1 VWLAAPLTLFFLLFF
16 LMPLGLLAVVS
27 LYTSPEMAAMGPT
40 QYAKFAGDGFNWSV
54 LFATL
59 LLGVKTVAL
68 TAVIGYPLA
77 LVFTEAH
84 RRLQPILLFVIIL
97 PLLTSVVVRTFA
109 WIVILGRDGLVN
121 RVLMDLG
128 LITAPLRRLHTE
140 LGLVVALSQI
150 EMPLMLLPL
159 ISLMSR
165 LDPNL
170 TDASAALGAGR
181 WRTLFRVIVPLS
193 LPGLLAGCLLV
204 FSWWAQALDSLF
216 MSPLILP
223 ALAFGLAALMFFTM
237 LGFRL
242 SLATMILG
250 HVAVITPFILRTT
263 IASLS
268 QLDLAQLDTSA
279 SLGAGPLYTFRRVTL
294 PVIRP
299 GILAGA
305 FLAFM
310 ASVDNVSVS
319 LFLANPETDVLPIRM
334 WSMLES
340 TLDVRTA
347 AVSGVLIATTALFV
361 FVMDRVAGLTRRL
374 T

>member
-1 VWLAAPLTLFFLLFF
+1 MFFLT
-16 LMPLGLLAVVS
+16 PLGLLAVVS
-27 LYTSPEMAAMGPT
+27 LFTSPEMAAMGPS

-128 LITAPLRRLHTE
+128 LITAPLRLLHTE
-140 LGLVVALSQI
+140 LGLVIALSQI

-170 TDASAALGAGR
+170 KDASAALGAGR

-204 FSWWAQALDSLF
+204 FSSSVTAFVSQTIIGGGRMVL
-216 MSPLILP
+216 LP
-223 ALAFGLAALMFFTM
+223 FY
-237 LGFRL
+237 
-242 SLATMILG
+242 IW
-250 HVAVITPFILRTT
+250 
-263 IASLS
+263 
-268 QLDLAQLDTSA
+268 QQ
-279 SLGAGPLYTFRRVTL
+279 
-294 PVIRP
+294 
-299 GILAGA
+299 
-305 FLAFM
+305 
-310 ASVDNVSVS
+310 
-319 LFLANPETDVLPIRM
+319 
-334 WSMLES
+334 
-340 TLDVRTA
+340 
-347 AVSGVLIATTALFV
+347 ATTLFNWPFAAAISIVLLLSVLTVVVVLNAL
-361 FVMDRVAGLTRRL
+361 GRRSRAYAHG
-374 T
+374 